1 MLNDKKNKKIIINK
15 FTFMFEHRLSKF
27 CRAFLLALS
36 LLLVGGMQQSCKDW
50 LDEYKYDNSEPDWLG
65 ASIYAFLQE
74 GTPSHSY
81 RNYVELIDSL
91 GERET
96 LEKTG
101 SKTLFVADD
110 AAFAKFFENNPWGV
124 KSVAGM
130 TKAQRQFL
138 FYNTML
144 PNAVLLDM
152 MPNTS
157 ANSEGDCISRD
168 TEFNPLDYMPLV
180 HKNYYPNHPSWPTYN
195 QYWELFAKDK
205 DALLLATTSPSMV
218 HFFNDYLKRNAISV
232 SDINFLFQKGGN
244 AAKKYTEGD
253 IFIYGN
259 KLVDGEVDAGNF
271 SEDKLTIV
279 CKNGYVYRMDD
290 VLLPPADMA
299 GELRNRE
306 DTRIFSHLLDRF
318 CIPVFDSGLTGD
330 YRKHHNVE
338 EDSVYK
344 LRYFTKSF
352 NGGSLFNGTGVAA
365 PDVDSEVLDYDPGV
379 SKGRNDVYAMLV
391 PNDEA
396 LYKYFAEKESDE
408 APEFHGAGNFL
419 IKRYAPEVQL
429 AADYRDDFAV
439 ETLLKALDSIP
450 QVSIATF
457 INNLMQESFAAT
469 VPSKFDRI
477 TNDANDDMKI
487 VETDVDECLIANNGV
502 IYILNKVFSPAKF
515 SSVAGPVDI
524 NDNMRVMKNFINS
537 LKYNYY
543 LLAMD
548 ADYSLI
554 IPDDENFVYYD
565 PFTFDDY
572 EEEGKMKMYAFHY
585 DSNREKNTAKTPEL
599 WYEEFEIDKKT
610 LEIDTLLNEVEGGKN
625 DVATDLLEYL
635 IIVHDKVDP
644 RIRKDRLYYSTK
656 GYGTIKIVSDE
667 SGVIKFYGGEQLEKG
682 EETTIIA
689 TEESVIPQENGV
701 TYPTKPMKTFTETF
715 AETSTETS
723 TEDYIGKRYYSSVP
737 TPPTKSVYQNMLA
750 HNGKDNDGLYEEF
763 FKLCYPQGDKFKT
776 LRNALEGIYGKSLEE
791 DTVKLYSIFYTGG
804 NMRNCVPF
812 LNTYHYTVYIPSNES
827 ILGLY
832 DLGLPQWSAIEDEVG
847 KNPQRAMSLIR
858 LRNSFVRYHFQDYSV
873 YCDLSPFYLPD
884 PAEVGG
890 MNTSPSLATSLINN
904 TTGRFY
910 ELTVKSEGGTIVLE
924 DDWVRDGETTQWARV
939 VNTRAEDENKT
950 WNVMCRDRVGTK
962 SIETSSYSVLQPI
975 DRALLNKSFFGYDGL
990 FARYAVNGHRVDTM
1004 TVVNGKGGNA
1014 GINDKC
1020 YLVAKAGRIIST
1032 SDVPQPEYLKNAEI
1046 AYLMKPLNSLHPDY
1060 SDISHEVL
1068 VNDENKEP
1076 ILITRDGFRVAM
1088 TLNPKNKAVTYDYY
1102 TETDDDGKKYKI
1114 KVNNNGDEIGRE
1126 LFEVNEPE
1134 TDDSE
1139 SEAENGSNGDNS
1151 DEE

>member
-1 MLNDKKNKKIIINK
+1 MPNDKKNKKIIINK

-50 LDEYKYDNSEPDWLG
+50 LDEYKYDDSEPDWLG

-124 KSVAGM
+124 KSVAEM

-157 ANSEGDCISRD
+157 ATSEGDCISRD
-168 TEFNPLDYMPLV
+168 TEFNPFDSVPSV
-180 HKNYYPNHPSWPTYN
+180 HGDYYPQHPSWPSYN
-195 QYWELFAKDK
+195 SYWELFADRKDT
-205 DALLLATTSPSMV
+205 LLLAMTSPAMV
-218 HFFNDYLKRNAISV
+218 HFFDDYLDRNAISV
-232 SDINFLFQKGGN
+232 SDINFIFQKGGN
-244 AAKKYTEGD
+244 AAKTYNKGD
-253 IFIYGN
+253 VFMYGN

-318 CIPVFDSGLTGD
+318 CIPVYDSGLTGE
-330 YRKHHNVE
+330 YREHRNVE

-344 LRYFTKSF
+344 LRYFTKSY
-352 NGGSLFNGTGVAA
+352 NGGTLFNGTGVAA
-365 PDVDSEVLDYDPGV
+365 PDVNSEVLDYDPGA
-379 SKGRNDVYAMLV
+379 SKGKNDVYAMLV
-391 PNDEA
+391 PKDEV
-396 LYKYFAEKESDE
+396 LYDYFAN
-408 APEFHGAGNFL
+408 PETGAGNFL
-419 IKRYAPEVQL
+419 VQRYAPEVQL
-429 AADYRDDFAV
+429 AGDYSEEFAV
-439 ETLLKALDSIP
+439 DSLLKALDSIP

-487 VETDVDECLIANNGV
+487 VQADVDECMIANNGV

-524 NDNMRVMKNFINS
+524 NDNMRIMKNFINS

-554 IPDDENFVYYD
+554 IPDDNNFVYYD
-565 PFTFDDY
+565 PYTFDNYDN
-572 EEEGKMKMYAFHY
+572 EGMMKMYSFHY
-585 DSNREKNTAKTPEL
+585 DSKRKENTAKIPEL
-599 WYEEFEIDKKT
+599 WYEELEINKKT
-610 LEIDTLLNEVEGGKN
+610 LEIDTVLNEVPGSKT
-625 DVATDLLEYL
+625 DVATDILEYL
-635 IIVHDKVDP
+635 IIVHDKVEP
-644 RIRKDRLYYSTK
+644 RIHKDRLYYSTK
-656 GYGTIKIVSDE
+656 GYGTIKIVSNE
-667 SGVIKFYGGEQLEKG
+667 ENGVIKFYGGEQLEKG
-682 EETTIIA
+682 
-689 TEESVIPQENGV
+689 TEIVANDVISQTNGNTYLTVPVQE
-701 TYPTKPMKTFTETF
+701 
-715 AETSTETS
+715 STETVL
-723 TEDYIGKRYYSSVP
+723 YSSVP
-737 TPPTKSVYQNMLA
+737 TPPTKSVYQNMSA
-750 HNGKDNDGLYEEF
+750 HNGKENDGLYEEF
-763 FKLCYPQGDKFKT
+763 FKLCYPQGDKYKT
-776 LRNALEGIYGKSLEE
+776 LRNALEKMCGKGQAE

-804 NMRNCVPF
+804 KMTNCVPF
-812 LNTYHYTVYIPSNES
+812 LNTYHYTVYIPSNDA
-827 ILGLY
+827 IQGLY
-832 DLGLPQWSAIEDEVG
+832 ELGLPQWSAIEDEVD
-847 KNPQRAMSLIR
+847 KNPQRAMSMIR
-858 LRNSFVRYHFQDYSV
+858 LVNSFVRYHFQDQSV
-873 YCDLSPFYLPD
+873 YCDISPFFVPN
-884 PAEVGG
+884 VNGG
-890 MNTSPSLATSLINN
+890 KDYEASMPTSLLNN

-910 ELTVKSEGGTIVLE
+910 ELTVKSSNDADNTIIVS
-924 DDWVRDGETTQWARV
+924 DDWHKVGKATDWAHVVKTGE
-939 VNTRAEDENKT
+939 ENKT
-950 WNVMCRDRVGTK
+950 WNVMCRDRIHSTNGAL
-962 SIETSSYSVLQPI
+962 ETSSYSVLQPI
-975 DRALLNKSFFGYDGL
+975 DRALLNESFFGYDGR
-990 FARYAVNGHRVDTM
+990 FVRYAANGHRVDTM
-1004 TVVNGKGGNA
+1004 TVVNGKDGNA
-1014 GINDKC
+1014 GIDDKC

-1046 AYLMKPLNSLHPDY
+1046 AYLMKKSTVY
-1060 SDISHEVL
+1060 SDISREEFVY
-1068 VNDENKEP
+1068 DDKSKEP

-1088 TLNPKNKAVTYDYY
+1088 TLDPRDEVVTYDYY
-1102 TETDDDGKKYKI
+1102 TETKEDGKKYKI
-1114 KVNNNGDEIGRE
+1114 RVSNNGDEIGSE

-1139 SEAENGSNGDNS
+1139 SGAENGSNGDNS